1 MAEYIYKKCE
11 YCGGDGKRSP
21 GDPAIEGD
29 CSRCKGSGLVYWGE
43 IRDEI
48 IGEE

>member
-11 YCGGDGKRSP
+11 YCGGDGLRTK
-21 GDPAIEGD
+21 GDPETETG
-29 CSRCKGSGLVYWGE
+29 CSRCKGSGLVLWGE
-43 IRDEI
+43 VRDEI